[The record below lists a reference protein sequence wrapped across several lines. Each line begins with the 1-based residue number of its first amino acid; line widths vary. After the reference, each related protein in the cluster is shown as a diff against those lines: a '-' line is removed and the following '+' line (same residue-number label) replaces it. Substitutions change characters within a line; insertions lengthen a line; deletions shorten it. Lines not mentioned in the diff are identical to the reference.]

1 MGQPIGVTEK
11 KTSQPGMVRYELNRS
26 LTGMAHERYQS
37 AADAVGDRPPDV
49 LAKRLFETGKVASIH
64 MYSNEVTI
72 DLAKGANSDGLREVI
87 ENLYIYYL
95 PGVQPSIPG

>member
-11 KTSQPGMVRYELNRS
+11 KTSKPGFVRYELNRS

-49 LAKRLFETGKVASIH
+49 LARRLFESGQVAAIH

-72 DLAKGANSDGLREVI
+72 DLAKGATADGLKELI
-87 ENLYIYYL
+87 ENLYIHYL
-95 PGVQPSIPG
+95 PGVQPSIP

>member
-11 KTSQPGMVRYELNRS
+11 STSNPGFVRFELNRS

-37 AADAVGDRPPDV
+37 LEDAKGDRPPDV
-49 LAKRLFETGKVASIH
+49 LARRLFDTDKVTAIH
-64 MYSNEVTI
+64 VYSNEVTI
-72 DLAKGANSDGLREVI
+72 DLAKGATADGLKEII
-87 ENLYIYYL
+87 ENLYIHYL

>member
-11 KTSQPGMVRYELNRS
+11 STSKPGFVRFELNRS

-37 AADAVGDRPPDV
+37 SDDALGDRPPDV
-49 LAKRLFETGKVASIH
+49 LARRLFDTGKVAAIH
-64 MYSNEVTI
+64 VYSNEVTI
-72 DLAKGANSDGLREVI
+72 DLAKGATADGLKEIV
-87 ENLYIYYL
+87 ENLYIHYL